1 MAASEPDLLSH
12 QPDHSHRTS
21 SKKVITRIFSVEV
34 ASWTFSVEETTR
46 TFSVEMTTMT
56 SSVEKFQ
63 LQCLTVPLPPPPVL
77 VWGVERGCRGRLV
90 TTPSPLPSPCT
101 GKGGASISEESV
113 TTTAIF
119 VVDREEKKQ
128 EQLSNS
134 CSTTYN
140 INQVWADSS
149 RRVITW
155 ARADS
160 ITIMFVQPGT
170 EYKLYKVLGAHQER
184 DFVLTHS
191 TGQGKKDDKPCKIMP
206 ARTCQMCDKG
216 YSTVFSLEYKVE
228 KNMYQVSFQQCHV
241 YANVNLQI
249 GEVNKM
255 DRKRMCTKAIY
266 VD

>member
-1 MAASEPDLLSH
+1 MSGPYGDNS
-12 QPDHSHRTS
+12 
-21 SKKVITRIFSVEV
+21 IT
-34 ASWTFSVEETTR
+34 
-46 TFSVEMTTMT
+46 
-56 SSVEKFQ
+56 
-63 LQCLTVPLPPPPVL
+63 
-77 VWGVERGCRGRLV
+77 
-90 TTPSPLPSPCT
+90 SPLTMYREGGSKSFGGEYYDDSHHCG
-101 GKGGASISEESV
+101 GKRGGKP
-113 TTTAIF
+113 TAAF
-119 VVDREEKKQ
+119 LQLLHQQ
-128 EQLSNS
+128 EQHAHS
-134 CSTTYN
+134 CPIYN

-216 YSTVFSLEYKVE
+216 YSTVFSLEYMVE

-241 YANVNLQI
+241 CANVNLQI